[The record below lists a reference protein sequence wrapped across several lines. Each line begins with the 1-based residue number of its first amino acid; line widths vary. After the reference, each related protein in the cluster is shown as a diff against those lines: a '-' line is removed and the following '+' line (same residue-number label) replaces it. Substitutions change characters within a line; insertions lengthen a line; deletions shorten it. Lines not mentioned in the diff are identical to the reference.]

1 MYHIVGEGPYGTLG
15 AHTFTCET
23 WYNLLQVTSP
33 VKVFEILVRS
43 ALKLFDGIF
52 GLDCTYLCTSKP
64 SIPDK
69 FLKNAL
75 CFLA

>member
-1 MYHIVGEGPYGTLG
+1 MYHIVGKSPYGTSG

-33 VKVFEILVRS
+33 VKVFVDS

-52 GLDCTYLCTSKP
+52 GLDCTYLCTSIP

-69 FLKNAL
+69 FLKIAL